1 VIVMHVVKIVEIIG
15 SSPEG
20 WKEAAE
26 AALKEASK
34 TVKNIKSIHLKK
46 CTAKVKDDKI
56 VEYRAV
62 VKVAFSVEH
71 ER

>member
-1 VIVMHVVKIVEIIG
+1 MNMPVGTAITTAV
-15 SSPEG
+15 PT
-20 WKEAAE
+20 
-26 AALKEASK
+26 AS
-34 TVKNIKSIHLKK
+34 
-46 CTAKVKDDKI
+46 TAKVKDDKI